1 MRVLLIEDEPG
12 LREELIALLHAEG
25 FAVDATGSGAEGA
38 YLGAE
43 YPIDVAIVDLGL
55 PDVPGTDVIQQWRES
70 DLSFPVLIL
79 TARNRWEDK
88 VRGLEIGADDYLVK
102 PFQNEELIA
111 RLRAL
116 VRRAAGWAESK
127 LRCGPI
133 VLDTAAKTASVQGS
147 AVETTA
153 FEYKVLEHL
162 MLHAGR
168 VVSKTEL
175 SEHLYEDE
183 TDRDSNVIEVIVGRL
198 RKKLDPTR
206 ELKPVETVRGQ
217 GYRFRF
223 QRATEESLEQSASS

>member
-12 LREELIALLHAEG
+12 LRKEFIALLHAEG

-55 PDVPGTDVIQQWRES
+55 PDVSGIDVIQQWREA

-88 VRGLEIGADDYLVK
+88 VSGLEIGADDYLVK
-102 PFQNEELIA
+102 PFQNEELVA

-133 VLDTAAKTASVQGS
+133 VLDTAAKTASVQG
-147 AVETTA
+147 AAIETTA

-183 TDRDSNVIEVIVGRL
+183 TDRDSNVLEVIVGRL

-223 QRATEESLEQSASS
+223 QRAPEENSEQSASS

>member
-1 MRVLLIEDEPG
+1 MRVLLIEDEQQ
-12 LREELIALLHAEG
+12 LRAELVALLHTEG

-55 PDVPGTDVIQQWRES
+55 PDVPGIDVIRQWRES

-133 VLDTAAKTASVQGS
+133 ILDTAAKTA
-147 AVETTA
+147 AVHGEPIELTA

-183 TDRDSNVIEVIVGRL
+183 TDRDSNVLEVIVGRL

-206 ELKPVETVRGQ
+206 DLKPVETVRGQ

-223 QRATEESLEQSASS
+223 QRATEESLESNSSS

>member
-1 MRVLLIEDEPG
+1 MRVLVIEDEPQ
-12 LREELIALLHAEG
+12 LREQLVKRLHSEG
-25 FAVDATGSGAEGA
+25 FAVDATGSGTEGA

-55 PDVPGTDVIQQWRES
+55 PDMPGIKVIEQWRKA

-79 TARNRWEDK
+79 TARGRWEDK
-88 VRGLEIGADDYLVK
+88 VSGLEIGADDYLVK
-102 PFQNEELIA
+102 PFHTEELIA

-116 VRRAAGWAESK
+116 VRRSAGWAEAK

-133 VLDTAAKTASVQGS
+133 VLDTAAKTADVHNEP
-147 AVETTA
+147 VELTA

-162 MLHAGR
+162 MLHTGR

-183 TDRDSNVIEVIVGRL
+183 TDRDSNVLEVIIGRL
-198 RKKLDPTR
+198 RKKLDPDR
-206 ELKPVETVRGQ
+206 DLKPIDTVRGQ

-223 QRATEESLEQSASS
+223 ERSAAESTEPNA